1 MVKSITVFIRTKWI
15 VKPFSSSSSA
25 WLYGGWP
32 PEDKIEK
39 ELSREDALM
48 LKNTK
53 EVAEELGLSF
63 DVRDL
68 GTPRGWI
75 SAVISK
81 VKSTPTVMID
91 ECRVE
96 GVVSKDDILRIIKN
110 KISEAS

>member
-1 MVKSITVFIRTKWI
+1 MVRSITVFIRTKWI

-39 ELSREDALM
+39 ELSRDDTLM

-53 EVAEELGLSF
+53 EVAEELRLSF

-75 SAVISK
+75 SAMASR
-81 VKSTPTVMID
+81 VKSTLTVMID
-91 ECRVE
+91 ERRVE

-110 KISEAS
+110 KDF